1 MGVIT
6 EGVEMRAAVLDDAGA
21 LAGALLRNRT
31 YMHPWEPDRH
41 WTFFTEGGQRT
52 RLREQLAQRAV
63 GQAMLWVLV
72 ETDGGRLV
80 GAISLSR
87 IALGP
92 LCSASVGYW
101 VDAERAGRGIATAA
115 VEAVCLAAREEFA
128 LHRVEAGTMVDNMAS
143 QRVLTKAG
151 FAQYGC
157 APKYLYANGA
167 WRDHLLFQRILHDE
181 RPRSIGHDL
190 LIKKL
195 ADR

>member
-21 LAGALLRNRT
+21 LAGTLLRNRT
-31 YMHPWEPDRH
+31 YMRPWEPDRH
-41 WTFFTEGGQRT
+41 EEFFTEGGQRA
-52 RLREQLAQRAV
+52 RMRDQLAQREA
-63 GQAMLWVLV
+63 GQAMQWVLV

-80 GAISLSR
+80 GVISLSR

-101 VDAERAGRGIATAA
+101 VDGERAGRGIATAA
-115 VEAVCLAAREEFA
+115 VEAACLAAREEFA
-128 LHRVEAGTMVDNMAS
+128 LHRVEAGTMVDNKAS

-151 FAQYGC
+151 FEQYGF
-157 APKYLYANGA
+157 APKYLHANGA

-181 RPRSIGHDL
+181 GPRGQGL
-190 LIKKL
+190 
-195 ADR
+195 